1 MTVPVQPQPGPA
13 ADTRRL
19 VALLTGAV
27 ALLLSLTLLT
37 AQSAQAVSYTPING
51 AGSTWSANALYQWA
65 RDVQQNGLTVNY
77 NSTGSSDGRKQ
88 FINGTV
94 DFGISEIP
102 FQTHPTDGSYPENP
116 TRPYAYMP
124 IVAGGTSFMY
134 HLQVGNTRITDIR
147 LSGET
152 VAKMFTGVI
161 TSWADP
167 EITREYGTQLPA
179 IPITPV
185 VRADGSGTTAQFTLW
200 MSKQYPSIWNAFC
213 AKEGLP
219 TPCGLTSQ
227 YPTQGTSAVAKS
239 GSVDQANYVAAPY
252 ANGTIAY
259 IEYSYA
265 LYTPPGWPVVS
276 LLNAAGYYVQPTQYD
291 VAVALTR
298 AQINQDRSSPDYLT
312 QVLDGVYANP
322 DPRTYPLSS
331 YSYMILPTST
341 ASPFTAAKGLTL
353 STFANYFLCQGQQKA
368 GPLGYSPLPVNLV
381 RAGFAQIR
389 RIPGATP
396 SQTDLAAC
404 NNPTFDPSN
413 LSANKLAEEAPQP
426 AACQRVTSARC
437 GTTAPAPAAPATAA
451 PVATTGP
458 ATTAGPGGSSGST
471 GGTPVQAGPT
481 SVGSAGHAGT
491 PTPGSVH
498 VAPTRPGTTSG
509 AGRAS
514 TNSPGATLSTARRGG
529 GGAPTPGPG
538 SAAGIGTN
546 PAAAESTVAGAVP
559 VAGTAAVAAVPVDLN
574 ATRVTTN
581 LAWVLGV
588 LAAAQLLLVAA
599 LPPAIVARRRRRP

>member
-1 MTVPVQPQPGPA
+1 MTPA
-13 ADTRRL
+13 SITGRTIVSTPRRALPTDSTRHL
-19 VALLTGAV
+19 FALLTAAV
-27 ALLLSLTLLT
+27 AVLLSLTLIT
-37 AQSAQAVSYTPING
+37 AQDARAVSYTPING

-134 HLQVGNTRITDIR
+134 HLQVANNRITDIR

-167 EITREYGTQLPA
+167 QITKEYGTQLPA

-200 MSKQYPSIWNAFC
+200 MSKQYPDIWNAFC

-219 TPCGLTSQ
+219 SPCGLTSQ

-298 AQINQDRSSPDYLT
+298 AQINHDRSSPDYLT
-312 QVLDGVYANP
+312 QILDGVYANP

-331 YSYMILPTST
+331 YSYMILPTTT
-341 ASPFTAAKGLTL
+341 AAPFTTAKGLTL

-381 RAGFAQIR
+381 QAGFAQIR
-389 RIPGATP
+389 RIPGATAK
-396 SQTDLAAC
+396 QTDLAAC
-404 NNPTFDPSN
+404 NNPTFDPSD
-413 LSANKLAEEAPQP
+413 LSLNKLAEEAPQP
-426 AACQRVTSARC
+426 AACQQAAAPRC
-437 GTTAPAPAAPATAA
+437 GTTAAPAPVTSTAAPAPVPTGPPRGGSTPTPTRTAPVGGTTGRAAPAPATRTPRTRRSRGSSSRSAGASG
-451 PVATTGP
+451 GP
-458 ATTAGPGGSSGST
+458 ATVPAGPGSG
-471 GGTPVQAGPT
+471 P
-481 SVGSAGHAGT
+481 
-491 PTPGSVH
+491 
-498 VAPTRPGTTSG
+498 
-509 AGRAS
+509 AS
-514 TNSPGATLSTARRGG
+514 TAI
-529 GGAPTPGPG
+529 PG
-538 SAAGIGTN
+538 SAATAQSGIPGTG
-546 PAAAESTVAGAVP
+546 SLAG
-559 VAGTAAVAAVPVDLN
+559 GAAVAAVPVDL
-574 ATRVTTN
+574 TGTSVTN
-581 LAWVLGV
+581 DFAWVLGI
-588 LAAAQLLLVAA
+588 LAAVQLLLVAV
-599 LPPAIVARRRRRP
+599 LPPAIVARQRRRR

>member
-1 MTVPVQPQPGPA
+1 MPTTTRLGKAQA
-13 ADTRRL
+13 RRL
-19 VALLTGAV
+19 VAVVTGALAV
-27 ALLLSLTLLT
+27 LLSLALVT
-37 AQSAQAVSYTPING
+37 AEAARAATFTPING

-77 NSTGSSDGRKQ
+77 NATGSSDGRKQ
-88 FINGTV
+88 FINGTA
-94 DFGISEIP
+94 DFGVSEIP

-167 EITREYGTQLPA
+167 QITREYGTQLPA
-179 IPITPV
+179 IPVTPV

-200 MSKQYPSIWNAFC
+200 MSKQYPAIWDAFC
-213 AKEGLP
+213 GKEGLP

-259 IEYSYA
+259 IEYSYS

-291 VAVALTR
+291 VAVALTH
-298 AQINQDRSSPDYLT
+298 AQINQDRTSPDYLT
-312 QVLDGVYANP
+312 QVLDGVYSNP
-322 DPRTYPLSS
+322 DPRAYPLSS
-331 YSYMILPTST
+331 YSYMVLPTTT
-341 ASPFTAAKGLTL
+341 AAPFTTAKGQTL

-381 RAGFAQIR
+381 RAGFAQIS
-389 RIPGATP
+389 RIPGATTQ
-396 SQTDLAAC
+396 QTNLAAC
-404 NNPTFDPSN
+404 ANPTFDPAD
-413 LSANKLAEEAPQP
+413 LSKNRLAEVAPQP
-426 AACQRVTSARC
+426 AACQQASSPRC
-437 GTTAPAPAAPATAA
+437 GTTAQPPTAAPTTAPATPPPGRTSGPITPGAGPVVAPAQSGPAGGTGTLAA
-451 PVATTGP
+451 PLPGGSTVGRTGP
-458 ATTAGPGGSSGST
+458 ALTSTRRGAIRSGRQPSAGGSTAVNGLTAPGSTAGGTT
-471 GGTPVQAGPT
+471 GGLRPGAAT
-481 SVGSAGHAGT
+481 AGT
-491 PTPGSVH
+491 Y
-498 VAPTRPGTTSG
+498 SG
-509 AGRAS
+509 QV
-514 TNSPGATLSTARRGG
+514 P
-529 GGAPTPGPG
+529 
-538 SAAGIGTN
+538 
-546 PAAAESTVAGAVP
+546 GAVP
-559 VAGTAAVAAVPVDLN
+559 VAGGPAAIPVDLG
-574 ATRVTTN
+574 ATQVTGN
-581 LAWVLGV
+581 LPWVLGV
-588 LAAAQLLLVAA
+588 LAGVQLLLVAT
-599 LPPAIVARRRRRP
+599 LPPAIVARLRRRR

>member
-1 MTVPVQPQPGPA
+1 MKRLTVGGRSNVQSRSSPGRPA
-13 ADTRRL
+13 LPRPRGRRPT
-19 VALLTGAV
+19 ALLTAALAAV
-27 ALLLSLTLLT
+27 LALTLIT
-37 AQSAQAVSYTPING
+37 AKGAEAISYTPING

-152 VAKMFTGVI
+152 VAKMFTGAI

-167 EITREYGTQLPA
+167 EITRDYGTQLPA
-179 IPITPV
+179 IPVTPV

-200 MSKQYPSIWNAFC
+200 MSREYPSIWNAFC
-213 AKEGLP
+213 ARESLP

-298 AQINQDRSSPDYLT
+298 ARIDEDRSSADYLT
-312 QVLDGVYANP
+312 QILDGVYTNP
-322 DPRTYPLSS
+322 DARAYPLSS
-331 YSYMILPTST
+331 YSYMILPTTT
-341 ASPFTAAKGLTL
+341 AAPFTTAKGLTL

-381 RAGFAQIR
+381 QAGFAQIR
-389 RIPGATP
+389 RIPGATAE
-396 SQTDLAAC
+396 QTDLSAC
-404 NNPTFDPSN
+404 NNPTFDPTD
-413 LSANKLAEEAPQP
+413 LSKNKLAEEAPQP
-426 AACQRVTSARC
+426 AACQRDTAPRC
-437 GTTAPAPAAPATAA
+437 GTTAPEPSSPAQGSTTSAAPAPTRSTSTESAAPRHTRRPTTTPITPRDTSSGSTPSRSRAATATIAASPFPSATSPVTIAGSSSGDGGSVGGPADSGNAA
-451 PVATTGP
+451 PVA
-458 ATTAGPGGSSGST
+458 A
-471 GGTPVQAGPT
+471 
-481 SVGSAGHAGT
+481 
-491 PTPGSVH
+491 
-498 VAPTRPGTTSG
+498 
-509 AGRAS
+509 
-514 TNSPGATLSTARRGG
+514 
-529 GGAPTPGPG
+529 GGAEP
-538 SAAGIGTN
+538 I
-546 PAAAESTVAGAVP
+546 
-559 VAGTAAVAAVPVDLN
+559 PVDLTAN
-574 ATRVTTN
+574 RVSGG
-581 LAWVLGV
+581 LAWALGVTAAIELV
-588 LAAAQLLLVAA
+588 LAAT
-599 LPPAIVARRRRRP
+599 LPPVIAARRRRAGRDT

>member
-1 MTVPVQPQPGPA
+1 MRRTPPA
-13 ADTRRL
+13 R
-19 VALLTGAV
+19 AV
-27 ALLLSLTLLT
+27 ALLISALGILLSLSLIT
-37 AQSAQAVSYTPING
+37 AGTARAVTYTPING

-102 FQTHPTDGSYPENP
+102 FQLHPTDGSYPENP

-152 VAKMFTGVI
+152 VAKMFTGAI

-167 EITREYGTQLPA
+167 EITREYGTQLPP
-179 IPITPV
+179 IPVTPV

-200 MSKQYPSIWNAFC
+200 MATQYPSIWNAFC

-227 YPTQGTSAVAKS
+227 FPTQGTTAVAKS

-298 AQINQDRSSPDYLT
+298 ARINEDRSSPDYLT
-312 QVLDGVYANP
+312 QVLDGVYRNP

-331 YSYMILPTST
+331 YSYMILPTT
-341 ASPFTAAKGLTL
+341 TQAPFTTAKGLTL
-353 STFANYFLCQGQQKA
+353 STFADYFLCQGQQKA

-381 RAGFAQIR
+381 EAGFAQIR
-389 RIPGATP
+389 RIPGATAQ
-396 SQTDLAAC
+396 QTNLAAC
-404 NNPTFDPSN
+404 DNPTFDPAN
-413 LSANKLAEEAPQP
+413 LSSNKLAEEAPQP
-426 AACQRVTSARC
+426 AACQQQSSPRC
-437 GTTAPAPAAPATAA
+437 GTTAAPAPSNAPGSPAAA
-451 PVATTGP
+451 
-458 ATTAGPGGSSGST
+458 
-471 GGTPVQAGPT
+471 PT
-481 SVGSAGHAGT
+481 SVPGTSTTPAPTSRAAGSGPPPPRTTAQQAT
-491 PTPGSVH
+491 PTPVPSS
-498 VAPTRPGTTSG
+498 ATDPS
-509 AGRAS
+509 AGPAS
-514 TNSPGATLSTARRGG
+514 PPAGPVSPGAAVGVGGAGG
-529 GGAPTPGPG
+529 GPTVGGGTSAP
-538 SAAGIGTN
+538 GT
-546 PAAAESTVAGAVP
+546 AVVAGP
-559 VAGTAAVAAVPVDLN
+559 VAAVPVDLS
-574 ATRVTTN
+574 ATRPTTG
-581 LAWVLGV
+581 LPWVLGI
-588 LAAAQLLLVAA
+588 LAAVQLLLVAT
-599 LPPAIVARRRRRP
+599 LPPVIVARRRRLRPGTDRPG